1 MLFNAGEVSESNEN
15 TVISHDSGTISSF
28 RPLPSDPELLKLR
41 RAVRLNRTDL
51 GPIPAERFLMV

>member
-1 MLFNAGEVSESNEN
+1 MKFGAQVTPPCNPC
-15 TVISHDSGTISSF
+15 TVVSHDFGTISRF

-51 GPIPAERFLMV
+51 GPIPAERFLIV